1 MDRQYNGQKNTLEV
15 ITDEQKIQWPKNTL
29 EVITD

>member
-15 ITDEQKIQWPKNTL
+15 ITDEQTIQWPKEYLRGNY
-29 EVITD
+29 